1 MHVAEERLHH
11 WLRPTPWLRRL
22 PLSCRKTKSKWW
34 WLVAANETFEI
45 WQTCE
50 KGRECF
56 KRLCK
61 IFRNE
66 TGARDSYRQGI
77 EMGTLLSEREDPT
90 GDLCVSQRQM
100 RLDGAKLAPEWMPV
114 QVYTLTCSLYAI
126 PPGID
131 KQNILALRI
140 DIIKVRSRHSHL
152 PNCVI
157 TEQQPLPII
166 QPHQPAQQQPLR

>member
-1 MHVAEERLHH
+1 M
-11 WLRPTPWLRRL
+11 
-22 PLSCRKTKSKWW
+22 
-34 WLVAANETFEI
+34 AANETSKSGRLVEGGANASKGCAKPFE
-45 WQTCE
+45 TRRE
-50 KGRECF
+50 KEALIDKASRW
-56 KRLCK
+56 
-61 IFRNE
+61 
-66 TGARDSYRQGI
+66 GA
-77 EMGTLLSEREDPT
+77 LLLEREDPT
-90 GDLCVSQRQM
+90 GDLCVSQRQI

-114 QVYTLTCSLYAI
+114 QVYTLSCSLYVV

-166 QPHQPAQQQPLR
+166 QLHQPAQQQRLR